1 MAEPAIHPARGVRR
15 NDSAPAAGSRAG
27 DSRADVDPPPG
38 APPQTTR
45 AYRVRFDEA
54 TTEGTAR
61 TSTLLRWAQDVA
73 WIHSER
79 LGFTR
84 DWYAKRGLAW
94 LVRGVELNVLLPV
107 STGDEIEVTTG
118 VVGYRKVW
126 ARRRTDFHDSPGIVA
141 AWAHTDWVMTDG
153 RGSPVR
159 VPAEFGAFIAQ
170 PAPSFTPTRVPLPS
184 TPERA
189 FSRTLPVRP
198 RELDPMGHVNNAVY
212 LDHLEECVAAL
223 DGGER
228 ALKALPR
235 TYRLEYLLPAE
246 PGANLQGRAWT
257 SPDGSHAFRLS
268 DAKMTEL
275 FRGRLE
281 T

>member
-118 VVGYRKVW
+118 VVGYRKVL
-126 ARRRTDFHDSPGIVA
+126 ARRRTEFHDSP
-141 AWAHTDWVMTDG
+141 
-153 RGSPVR
+153 
-159 VPAEFGAFIAQ
+159 
-170 PAPSFTPTRVPLPS
+170 
-184 TPERA
+184 
-189 FSRTLPVRP
+189 
-198 RELDPMGHVNNAVY
+198 
-212 LDHLEECVAAL
+212 ECVAAL

>member
-1 MAEPAIHPARGVRR
+1 MAEPAIHPARGLGRS
-15 NDSAPAAGSRAG
+15 DSAPAADSRAG
-27 DSRADVDPPPG
+27 DSRPGVDPPPG

-54 TTEGTAR
+54 TTDGTAR

-84 DWYAKRGLAW
+84 GWYAKRGLAW

-107 STGDEIEVTTG
+107 STGDEIEATTR

-126 ARRRTDFHDSPGIVA
+126 ARRRSDFLDSRGILA

-170 PAPSFTPTRVPLPS
+170 PAPSFTPIRVPLPS

-189 FSRTLPVRP
+189 VSRTLPVRR

-212 LDHLEECVAAL
+212 LDHLEECVATL
-223 DGGER
+223 DGGEL
-228 ALKALPR
+228 AVSAVPR

-246 PGANLQGRAWT
+246 PGAILQGTAWT
-257 SPDGSHAFRLS
+257 SPDDAHAFRLT
-268 DAKMTEL
+268 DANMTEL

-281 T
+281 A